1 MADYGVYTDD
11 RIKLSI
17 FPQTVCVGLDKERK
31 KGLLLLL
38 LLLLNRIM
46 CLILKV
52 SFENGSELQRK
63 LKKMKWT
70 GMHSHRVK

>member
-11 RIKLSI
+11 RNKLSM

-31 KGLLLLL
+31 KDLLLLL
-38 LLLLNRIM
+38 LLLLLKRII

-63 LKKMKWT
+63 LRKMK
-70 GMHSHRVK
+70 

>member
-31 KGLLLLL
+31 KDLLLLL
-38 LLLLNRIM
+38 LLVVVNRIM

-63 LKKMKWT
+63 LKKMK
-70 GMHSHRVK
+70 

>member
-1 MADYGVYTDD
+1 MADYGVYTDN

>member
-1 MADYGVYTDD
+1 MADYGVYTDN

-63 LKKMKWT
+63 LKKMK
-70 GMHSHRVK
+70 